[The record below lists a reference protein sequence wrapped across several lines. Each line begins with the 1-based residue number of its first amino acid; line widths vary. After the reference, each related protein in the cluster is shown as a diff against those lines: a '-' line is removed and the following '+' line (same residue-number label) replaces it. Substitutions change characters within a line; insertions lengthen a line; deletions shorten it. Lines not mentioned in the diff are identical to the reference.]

1 MIANDVRC
9 VHVII
14 SSDDAMTKAAFN
26 KKILFAS
33 KLGTNLRK
41 NPSEFYISIVP
52 LYGVDAWTLREVD

>member
-14 SSDDAMTKAAFN
+14 SSDAMTKAAFN

-33 KLGTNLRK
+33 KLGMNLRK
-41 NPSEFYISIVP
+41 NLSEFYISVVP